1 MSRRIVVL
9 PTPTAVAE
17 AAADRIVHTAR
28 NAIRRRGR
36 FCVALS
42 GGSTPRATYD
52 LLASPP
58 RIDAVDWSRV
68 EFFWGDERAVAPDH
82 ADSNFGAAKAHLLDH
97 LPGIR
102 PDAIHRM
109 PADERNLDAAAER
122 YGAGIARVFGMAP
135 GASRPPTFDLIW
147 LGMGADGHT
156 ASLFPGSTAL
166 VERRRWVV
174 ATWAPG
180 PAAWRMTL
188 TRPLINAARAVL
200 FVVTGADKASA
211 LRSIESGSLEL
222 PAARIRARST
232 LFLVDALA
240 AGGGS

>member
-1 MSRRIVVL
+1 MTGRVVVL
-9 PTPTAVAE
+9 PTAAAVAE
-17 AAADRIVHTAR
+17 AAADRVVSAAR

-36 FCVALS
+36 CCVALS
-42 GGSTPRATYD
+42 GGSTPRPTYD

-68 EFFWGDERAVAPDH
+68 EFFWADERAVPPDH
-82 ADSNFGAAKAHLLDH
+82 PDSNFGAAKAQLLDH
-97 LPGIR
+97 LPGVR

-109 PADERNLDAAAER
+109 PADEADLDAAAACYQAEIER
-122 YGAGIARVFGMAP
+122 VVGLAP
-135 GASRPPTFDLIW
+135 SATRPPAFDLIW

-166 VERRRWVV
+166 DERRRWVV
-174 ATWAPG
+174 ANWAPG

-188 TRPLINAARAVL
+188 TQPLINAARAVL
-200 FVVTGADKASA
+200 FVVTGADKGPA
-211 LRSIESGSLEL
+211 LRSVESGAREL

-240 AGGGS
+240 AGSTS